1 MATTEPYD
9 FWPPFIFNS
18 WPPLIAASLGD
29 LENRLLFFREH
40 FAEHLVNEELPTLS
54 FHCLK
59 NEENKW
65 FTCSEKPSTSYNDE
79 LCDDLKE
86 IILNSF
92 PNKIRITNLLE
103 IDSGNISRLLINE
116 KLESNIGTIKIW
128 DRTISADQLKLIGSS
143 VKSCELFD
151 VVVKSVNKNCEAS
164 LSEIIQCFP
173 LLENFTFSGGSV
185 SVPVSSKTVKEL
197 LKIPHFFNIKY
208 FFLQNIS
215 DKFDINEFYNSF
227 LKKNKTM
234 DVKLSFDSNISETF
248 KQKLSTIVNEIL
260 ESETTDFWPPMFYGR
275 FGEIKNKLSDA
286 RVCYCQIKN

>member
-1 MATTEPYD
+1 MTTTESYD

-18 WPPLIAASLGD
+18 WPPLISASLGD
-29 LENRLLFFREH
+29 SENRLLFFREH

-65 FTCSEKPSTSYNDE
+65 FTCSEKSSSSYNGD

-86 IILNSF
+86 ITLNSF
-92 PNKIRITNLLE
+92 PNKIRVTNLLE
-103 IDSGNISRLLINE
+103 IDSGNISQLLINE
-116 KLESNIGTIKIW
+116 KLESNVGTLKIW
-128 DRTISADQLKLIGSS
+128 DRTISVHQLKLIGSS
-143 VKSCELFD
+143 VKTCELFD
-151 VVVKSVNKNCEAS
+151 VVVKSVDKNDEAS

-215 DKFDINEFYNSF
+215 DEFDIDEFYHLF
-227 LKKNKTM
+227 LMENKTM
-234 DVKLSFDSNISETF
+234 DVKLSFDSNISEDF
-248 KQKLSTIVNEIL
+248 KQKLTTIVNEIL
-260 ESETTDFWPPMFYGR
+260 ESETTDFWPPMFYGK
-275 FGEIKNKLSDA
+275 FGEIKNKLSAA
-286 RVCYCQIKN
+286 RVRYCQFKN